1 MRIVE
6 DPTLGR
12 LTYPD
17 GTPDAAI
24 YADIDR
30 RLMSLLEPK
39 PKTSAFG
46 QVREV
51 VKGVFPG
58 IGGFAES
65 AAKGIG
71 GYYADLAKSYGIGP
85 GAEPVVKGIG
95 ELGQQVAESPV
106 GEFFAPREGY
116 EVAPKLGRALG
127 SIAGIAAFAP
137 LGPRA
142 MFGAGAA
149 AGTGEQLERAV
160 ESGAGLEQRR
170 ISALLG
176 GATGLT
182 EAIPI
187 EMAFTRAMKLMPG
200 SIMNQGLQV
209 IRNAAITG
217 GVEGAQ
223 EAAQNYLQNLIARG
237 IYKPDQ
243 ELIEGVGEGAAYGAG
258 AGAILQA
265 ALDLTYGRRA
275 MRQRTREEAPP
286 EEAEVVGTGEAP
298 PSAEEQA
305 VTRREA
311 IRAKQLEQGIN
322 IIDEGDLEALGI
334 PKGKKADNTYAKLLG
349 KNLSDPDQFAQVEKV
364 IGEYLSGARQKF
376 NDIST
381 IEKVLDKQIAGEPL
395 NLFEELVV
403 RNYSGEDVDAYLMGR
418 LQELRGRAPVTERAA
433 EAAAAAKPKTAKEIA
448 AEQAAIARREVAER
462 QAQQAQQE
470 KEAKAADKAAG
481 ASARELKKLGLTPI
495 VPPTAEEGA
504 MAFSEAQPDL
514 FGEITTQGP
523 EVTRGSSEEAAFQR
537 QRAEFE
543 NTLQQLDVAAQAS
556 VAGVPDADAVVRAT
570 SNRIADD
577 IQRLPFSLG
586 ELIDIR
592 NRIVRQGTQ
601 VPGSEVLMRV
611 LNDRIITEVSQGEAV
626 EGQMELPFAETIQG
640 ELFEPAGPV
649 SALPEAGVEAE
660 VEGLTREGLK
670 ALGIASNKIS
680 QYEGK
685 NLTDEGVAEGIRAD
699 LTNRATNFRR
709 ELNKAKS
716 EYAAILGP
724 EGVMK
729 GKKTRAAELEKRIAN
744 LEQSF
749 AAAQENL
756 RMFPALE
763 QGQLTFDALQPVE
776 SEVFPTATQQ
786 EEEKRFRKIRADE
799 AAVEAGLEEG
809 VASELETRMP
819 TSRTVQD
826 VEDLIGRIKPLRG
839 KINSGKAT
847 PEQQADYDQNL
858 FTLFSMVRGPGR
870 IQLRFDTTDPASLAF
885 NRAFAKAE
893 GFLKNLSRKERS
905 RLAKKIVGMRGR
917 DVERE
922 TVTRV
927 LGKQARREAEQFTED
942 GARTEARQ
950 ERERRAQE
958 EKSKERKAQQQPTK
972 NEVTRAAAS
981 AVMKITP
988 EEAFRD
994 QSDVQD
1000 LRQAVRDSYD
1010 DASNTVDF
1018 AYLARAYDLKT
1029 DKLEEAYNLEL
1040 DRLRGVDVETK
1051 RVKEEEAR
1059 IEEARREKALKD
1071 KEQAEASAKEEQL
1084 RTKTLRE
1091 IKGMEAQPLAEL
1103 IRNVEKLEGTDFQP
1117 VMRNIARTG
1126 KVAENLQTK
1135 IDLPFDEGKPESRK
1149 LTAKELEESEGKLTK
1164 RISRTPKV
1172 NKWVPFDTAYQYAIL
1187 RSGDNKF
1194 AIIAPARYNV
1204 RDLLGSF
1211 KVQYPDSVVDELG
1224 SGTLANVKYLSFTA
1238 SNVPEGTRPMAEP
1251 GVVTPQAGAQQ
1262 RLAEQQAAKKIAAVT
1277 ETLTNSTYE
1286 NLKNGKA
1293 VKEAVDK
1300 HGMDATFRALAD
1312 LRAQRADMREKTG
1325 NFAMDDRVLNDALD
1339 YLNKTYG
1346 VQVYFST
1353 REVQAEEEPNVGYA
1367 NELLNKTSKG
1377 GYNVTEL
1384 LKTISKHERNSE
1396 TGRLARV
1403 LLTNANKF
1411 KLDDIPVVYNPL
1423 DSGRSYY
1430 AGFYDQS
1437 NNRFATISIGKA
1449 HLYMPDVG
1457 LHEIVHA
1464 LSVEQMRKVSDPTYK
1479 RTGDSWEQAADGLN
1493 NLHSYMEFFVAD
1505 ASTNESLRK
1514 STSLTENDIKKLR
1527 SHYGMTNSFEFV
1539 SEAISDEEFKTL
1551 LKKIPSKTFINFL
1564 TYTIGKGPVE
1574 FEEFRNK
1581 TRKEVNDRL
1590 NYVAEDIFSSVQE
1603 RALAKR
1609 IIKEWFDQPEGGG
1622 KRLLSIGQKYEDS
1635 GIKNAY
1641 EIAEILKRSIDNWFY
1656 GRKSIT
1662 QNKDVVSK
1670 QLSIFQRLVRGT
1682 KNAFEMFTKL
1692 LRQALGLPSSSQS
1705 VFDIVI
1711 NQFGTLI
1718 EETPTSAVTRGS
1730 PRNLIVTQKAT
1741 TPKKYGRDPLPD
1753 DVIKLLDS
1761 IKNNPALDVP
1771 VIKSG
1776 ADAALAVKT
1785 GALPFLAMN
1794 QIRDIYG
1801 SDPRLAEL
1809 KDYYTATQKM
1819 GGYRNKLRKEFGD
1832 VLNDFHK
1839 VIRDHRGLKDKIYEV
1854 INEGSR
1860 LEVDVLKPSKDYT
1873 DPAAK
1878 ADHKRLQDIYNTFP
1892 QDVKNFYQKYR
1903 KHNDYML
1910 DQIKESMIARATS
1923 YVTDPASKAEIRA
1936 LINKKID
1943 SFKDKGPYA
1952 PLMFFG
1958 NNWVV
1963 AGKDDKAT
1971 PFSFETKAQADSFA
1985 KGMKAQGYEVKQF
1998 ESIQELKAKSA
2009 PRAGFFK
2016 QLEGVLDR
2024 NRINPKAKDEI
2035 YQMTLMYL
2043 PEESFMRQFQN
2054 RKGAPS
2060 YERDALR
2067 NYGELADRIV
2077 HQLPKAR
2084 YTSEMDQAI
2093 ETMKAKIKQNPDDV
2107 AGRVLGEVEKHFD
2120 SAMNPVISPWATRLG
2135 NLGFAW
2141 YMGANPSSALVQLLQ
2156 TPGVTLPWLA
2166 PRYGLNPTMTELTRA
2181 GRDFFGGEVSGGQGF
2196 YSVTTNKNLSALE
2209 KKAIQELYDLNVI
2222 PPAATEVGDI
2232 ETMTG
2237 LKASTPMERTGKKIN
2252 FLVGYLFQNAERFN
2266 REVTALAAFRLEY
2279 NRSKNYDKAMQAA
2292 NDAVVETQGDYS
2304 DLNAPRVFKRPVA
2317 KVLLMFKKFLQM
2329 MLYLYARNA
2338 QIYMQKNKFSDEERR
2353 IARNR
2358 LAGLLGT
2365 SAMMSGVVGMPF
2377 FWMVEFIMNNVFDD
2391 EDDPYYDFVTSL
2403 RETMPEFITAGIPG
2417 ALTGA
2422 NIASRTGFRDMPL
2435 LGFFPG
2441 VGAGASRSEDS
2452 EGAIMDALKAATG
2465 PVGSMFLNVA
2475 KGSDQINDGQVYRGI
2490 ETMLPSVI
2498 KNFMKSYRF
2507 VDEGARTLRGDPI
2520 MEEVSGYDAALQAF
2534 GFAPLE
2540 VATKQE
2546 KANAVMKIQTEAQRS
2561 KQKVYMLV
2569 NLAVSSGD
2577 EEGYDDAL
2585 KLVAK
2590 HNAKYPGM
2598 EITDD
2603 QLTRSI
2609 ENFAKRSSEMI
2620 DGVYVE
2626 KSLRPFLAPMV
2637 E

>member
-46 QVREV
+46 QVREFAR
-51 VKGVFPG
+51 GLAPG
-58 IGGFAES
+58 AGGLIQA
-65 AAKGIG
+65 GITGLG
-71 GYYADLAKSYGIGP
+71 GYTADLAKSYGIGP
-85 GAEPVVKGIG
+85 GAEPVVKSIG
-95 ELGQQVAESPV
+95 ELGQQVAESPI
-106 GEFFAPREGY
+106 GKFFEPAEGY
-116 EVAPKLGRALG
+116 EVAPKLGRAVG
-127 SIAGIAAFAP
+127 SIAGLAALAP
-137 LGPRA
+137 FGPRA
-142 MFGAGAA
+142 VLAGGAA

-170 ISALLG
+170 LAALLG

-182 EAIPI
+182 EAVPI
-187 EMAFTRAMKLMPG
+187 EIAFTRAMKLMPG

-237 IYKPDQ
+237 LYKPDQ

-258 AGAILQA
+258 AGAIFQA
-265 ALDLTYGRRA
+265 ALDLTLGRRA

-286 EEAEVVGTGEAP
+286 EEAEVIETGEAP

-334 PKGKKADNTYAKLLG
+334 SKGKKADNTYAKLLG

-395 NLFEELVV
+395 NLFEKLVV

-418 LQELRGRAPVTERAA
+418 LQELRDRAPVTERAA
-433 EAAAAAKPKTAKEIA
+433 EAAAAKPKTAKEIA

-586 ELIDIR
+586 ELVDIR
-592 NRIVRQGTQ
+592 NRIIRQGTQ
-601 VPGSEVLMRV
+601 VPGSEVLMQV

-649 SALPEAGVEAE
+649 SALPEARVEAE
-660 VEGLTREGLK
+660 VEGLTREGLQ

-749 AAAQENL
+749 IAAQKNL

-776 SEVFPTATQQ
+776 PEVFPTATQQ

-809 VASELETRMP
+809 VASELKTRMP
-819 TSRTVQD
+819 TSKTVQD
-826 VEDLIGRIKPLRG
+826 VENLIGRIKPLRG

-917 DVERE
+917 EVERE
-922 TVTRV
+922 TVTKV
-927 LGKQARREAEQFTED
+927 LGKQARREAEQFTEE

-988 EEAFRD
+988 EQMFRD
-994 QSDVQD
+994 QSDIKD
-1000 LRQAVRDSYD
+1000 LRQDVQDNYD
-1010 DASNTVDF
+1010 DESNTINFVN
-1018 AYLARAYDLKT
+1018 LAETYRLRLNKSDQAKVT
-1029 DKLEEAYNLEL
+1029 AAKLEEAYNLEL

-1126 KVAENLQTK
+1126 KVAENLQNR
-1135 IDLPFDEGKPESRK
+1135 IDLQFDEGKAQTRK
-1149 LTAKELEESEGKLTK
+1149 LTVKELEEDTEGKITK
-1164 RISRTPKV
+1164 KKFRTPKT
-1172 NKWVPFDTAYQYAIL
+1172 NKWIPFDTAYQYAIL

-1312 LRAQRADMREKTG
+1312 LRAQRVDMREKTG

-1346 VQVYFST
+1346 VQVYFVS
-1353 REVQAEEEPNVGYA
+1353 REKRGEEEPNVGYA
-1367 NELLNKTSKG
+1367 NEFLNKANKSSYTADKLLETVSRHEK
-1377 GYNVTEL
+1377 NTEL
-1384 LKTISKHERNSE
+1384 
-1396 TGRLARV
+1396 GRIARV
-1403 LLTNANKF
+1403 LLTNSKKF
-1411 KLDDIPVVYNPL
+1411 GLDRINIAYNPA
-1423 DSGRSYY
+1423 DGAGSYY
-1430 AGFYDQS
+1430 VEDFTFSISGADVGGKL
-1437 NNRFATISIGKA
+1437 ATIVIGKE
-1449 HLYMPDVG
+1449 HLYLPDVAV
-1457 LHEIVHA
+1457 HEVVHA
-1464 LSVEQMRKVSDPTYK
+1464 LSVTQMLKVGNPDYK
-1479 RTGDSWEQAADGLN
+1479 RTGARWETAADGLFD
-1493 NLHSYMEFFVAD
+1493 LHRF
-1505 ASTNESLRK
+1505 
-1514 STSLTENDIKKLR
+1514 TEAYAISKNDTALLGE
-1527 SHYGMTNSFEFV
+1527 YGMTDAYEFLAEAL
-1539 SEAISDEEFKTL
+1539 SNEDFKAKLKAISVKDLKNELEQYNLGKT
-1551 LKKIPSKTFINFL
+1551 
-1564 TYTIGKGPVE
+1564 E
-1574 FEEFRNK
+1574 
-1581 TRKEVNDRL
+1581 KETLGLFDRL
-1590 NYVAEDIFSSVQE
+1590 V
-1603 RALAKR
+1603 
-1609 IIKEWFDQPEGGG
+1609 
-1622 KRLLSIGQKYEDS
+1622 
-1635 GIKNAY
+1635 
-1641 EIAEILKRSIDNWFY
+1641 
-1656 GRKSIT
+1656 KSAR
-1662 QNKDVVSK
+1662 NVY
-1670 QLSIFQRLVRGT
+1670 
-1682 KNAFEMFTKL
+1682 EMFTNL
-1692 LRQALGLPSSSQS
+1692 LRQALGLPKGSET
-1705 VFDIVI
+1705 VFDAVV
-1711 NQFGTLI
+1711 NQFGKLIQQTTL
-1718 EETPTSAVTRGS
+1718 SAIYNKEGV
-1730 PRNLIVTQKAT
+1730 PRNLIVTQKAA
-1741 TPKKYGRDPLPD
+1741 TPKKYGRDPLSD

-1776 ADAALAVKT
+1776 ADAARAAKT

-1819 GGYRNKLRKEFGD
+1819 GGYRNKLRGEFGD

-1963 AGKDDKAT
+1963 AGKDDKAV
-1971 PFSFETKAQADSFA
+1971 PFSFETKAQADAFA

-2093 ETMKAKIKQNPDDV
+2093 ETMKAKVKQDPDDV

-2135 NLGFAW
+2135 NIGFAW

-2252 FLVGYLFQNAERFN
+2252 FLLGYLFQNAERFN

-2304 DLNAPRVFKRPVA
+2304 DLNAPRVFKHPAA

-2329 MLYLYARNA
+2329 MLYLYGRNA
-2338 QIYMQKNKFSDEERR
+2338 QIIMQRNKFSAEERK
-2353 IARNR
+2353 IALNR

-2377 FWMVEFIMNNVFDD
+2377 FWMVEAVMNAIGD

-2403 RETMPEFITAGIPG
+2403 RETMPEVVTAGIPG

-2490 ETMLPSVI
+2490 ETMLPLVI

-2577 EEGYDDAL
+2577 KEGYDDAL
-2585 KLVAK
+2585 KLVDK

-2626 KSLRPFLAPMV
+2626 KSLRPFLAPMM

>member
-1 MRIVE
+1 M
-6 DPTLGR
+6 
-12 LTYPD
+12 
-17 GTPDAAI
+17 AA
-24 YADIDR
+24 
-30 RLMSLLEPK
+30 
-39 PKTSAFG
+39 
-46 QVREV
+46 
-51 VKGVFPG
+51 
-58 IGGFAES
+58 
-65 AAKGIG
+65 
-71 GYYADLAKSYGIGP
+71 
-85 GAEPVVKGIG
+85 
-95 ELGQQVAESPV
+95 
-106 GEFFAPREGY
+106 
-116 EVAPKLGRALG
+116 
-127 SIAGIAAFAP
+127 
-137 LGPRA
+137 
-142 MFGAGAA
+142 GAG
-149 AGTGEQLERAV
+149 EQVERAI
-160 ESGAGLEQRR
+160 EAGATPEQRLR
-170 ISALLG
+170 ASLFG
-176 GATGLT
+176 GATGIT
-182 EAIPI
+182 EALPI
-187 EMAFTRAMKLMPG
+187 ELAFSRTMKLMPG
-200 SIMNQGLQV
+200 SIMNQGLQL

-223 EAAQNYLQNLIARG
+223 EAAQTYLQNLIARG

-243 ELIEGVGEGAAYGAG
+243 ELIENVGEGAAYGAG

-275 MRQRTREEAPP
+275 MRQRTRKEAPP
-286 EEAEVVGTGEAP
+286 EEAEVVGTDEAP

-433 EAAAAAKPKTAKEIA
+433 EAAAAKPKTDKEIA
-448 AEQAAIARREVAER
+448 KEQGEIARREVAER

-611 LNDRIITEVSQGEAV
+611 LNDRIIAEVSQGEAV
-626 EGQMELPFAETIQG
+626 EGQMELPFAETAQG

-826 VEDLIGRIKPLRG
+826 VEDLIERIKPLRG

-870 IQLRFDTTDPASLAF
+870 IQLRFDATDPASLAF

-905 RLAKKIVGMRGR
+905 RLAKKIVAMRGR

-922 TVTRV
+922 TVTKV

-972 NEVTRAAAS
+972 TEVTRAAAS
-981 AVMKITP
+981 AVMKMDPDYFYSSLFGFIPGT
-988 EEAFRD
+988 AGKAASKTGTRIS
-994 QSDVQD
+994 QADVQE
-1000 LRQAVRDSYD
+1000 LRQTVQDNYDEISNTINFTNLAESYD
-1010 DASNTVDF
+1010 LDP
-1018 AYLARAYDLKT
+1018 K
-1029 DKLEEAYNLEL
+1029 KLEETYNLEL

-1051 RVKEEEAR
+1051 RVKEEETR
-1059 IEEARREKALKD
+1059 IEEARREKARKD

-1084 RTKTLRE
+1084 RTKTMRE

-1135 IDLPFDEGKPESRK
+1135 IDLQFDEGKAQTRK
-1149 LTAKELEESEGKLTK
+1149 LTAKELEEDTEGKITK
-1164 RISRTPKV
+1164 KKFRTPKT
-1172 NKWVPFDTAYQYAIL
+1172 NKWIPFDTAYQYAIL

-1211 KVQYPDSVVDELG
+1211 KVKYPDSVVNELG
-1224 SGTLANVKYLSFTA
+1224 SGTLANVKYISFTA
-1238 SNVPEGTRPMAEP
+1238 SNIPEGTRPMAEP

-1286 NLKNGKA
+1286 NLKNGKT

-1564 TYTIGKGPVE
+1564 TNTIGKGPVE

-1641 EIAEILKRSIDNWFY
+1641 EIAEILKRNIDNWFY
-1656 GRKSIT
+1656 GRKSII

-1730 PRNLIVTQKAT
+1730 PRNLIVTQKAA
-1741 TPKKYGRDPLPD
+1741 TPKKYGRDPLSD

-1776 ADAALAVKT
+1776 ADAARAAKT

>member
-1 MRIVE
+1 M
-6 DPTLGR
+6 
-12 LTYPD
+12 
-17 GTPDAAI
+17 
-24 YADIDR
+24 
-30 RLMSLLEPK
+30 
-39 PKTSAFG
+39 
-46 QVREV
+46 
-51 VKGVFPG
+51 
-58 IGGFAES
+58 
-65 AAKGIG
+65 
-71 GYYADLAKSYGIGP
+71 
-85 GAEPVVKGIG
+85 
-95 ELGQQVAESPV
+95 
-106 GEFFAPREGY
+106 
-116 EVAPKLGRALG
+116 
-127 SIAGIAAFAP
+127 
-137 LGPRA
+137 
-142 MFGAGAA
+142 
-149 AGTGEQLERAV
+149 
-160 ESGAGLEQRR
+160 
-170 ISALLG
+170 
-176 GATGLT
+176 
-182 EAIPI
+182 
-187 EMAFTRAMKLMPG
+187 
-200 SIMNQGLQV
+200 
-209 IRNAAITG
+209 
-217 GVEGAQ
+217 
-223 EAAQNYLQNLIARG
+223 
-237 IYKPDQ
+237 
-243 ELIEGVGEGAAYGAG
+243 
-258 AGAILQA
+258 
-265 ALDLTYGRRA
+265 
-275 MRQRTREEAPP
+275 
-286 EEAEVVGTGEAP
+286 
-298 PSAEEQA
+298 
-305 VTRREA
+305 
-311 IRAKQLEQGIN
+311 
-322 IIDEGDLEALGI
+322 
-334 PKGKKADNTYAKLLG
+334 
-349 KNLSDPDQFAQVEKV
+349 
-364 IGEYLSGARQKF
+364 
-376 NDIST
+376 
-381 IEKVLDKQIAGEPL
+381 
-395 NLFEELVV
+395 
-403 RNYSGEDVDAYLMGR
+403 
-418 LQELRGRAPVTERAA
+418 
-433 EAAAAAKPKTAKEIA
+433 
-448 AEQAAIARREVAER
+448 
-462 QAQQAQQE
+462 
-470 KEAKAADKAAG
+470 
-481 ASARELKKLGLTPI
+481 
-495 VPPTAEEGA
+495 
-504 MAFSEAQPDL
+504 

-543 NTLQQLDVAAQAS
+543 NTLQQLDVAAQAAS
-556 VAGVPDADAVVRAT
+556 AGVPNADAVVRAT

-586 ELIDIR
+586 ELVDIR

-601 VPGSEVLMRV
+601 VPGSEVLMQV

-626 EGQMELPFAETIQG
+626 EGQMELPFAETAQG

-660 VEGLTREGLK
+660 VEGLTREGLQ
-670 ALGIASNKIS
+670 ALGIASNKIK

-776 SEVFPTATQQ
+776 PEVFPTATQQ

-847 PEQQADYDQNL
+847 PNQQANYDQDL

-870 IQLRFDTTDPASLAF
+870 IQLRFDATDPASLAF

-893 GFLKNLSRKERS
+893 GFLKNLSRKERN
-905 RLAKKIVGMRGR
+905 RLAKKIVAMRGR
-917 DVERE
+917 EVERE

-927 LGKQARREAEQFTED
+927 LGKQARREAEQFTEE

-1018 AYLARAYDLKT
+1018 AYLARAYDLKA
-1029 DKLEEAYNLEL
+1029 DKLEAAYNSEL

-1172 NKWVPFDTAYQYAIL
+1172 NKWIPFDTAYQYAIL

-1224 SGTLANVKYLSFTA
+1224 SGTLANVKYISFTA
-1238 SNVPEGTRPMAEP
+1238 SNIPEGTRPMAEP
-1251 GVVTPQAGAQQ
+1251 GIVTPQAGAQQ
-1262 RLAEQQAAKKIAAVT
+1262 RLAEQQAGKKIAAVT

-1286 NLKNGKA
+1286 NLKNGKT

-1300 HGMDATFRALAD
+1300 HGMDATLRALAD
-1312 LRAQRADMREKTG
+1312 LRAQRAAQREKVG
-1325 NFAMDDRVLNDALD
+1325 NFTMDDRVLNDALD

-1346 VQVYFST
+1346 AQVYFVS
-1353 REVQAEEEPNVGYA
+1353 REKRAEEEPNVGYA
-1367 NELLNKTSKG
+1367 NEFLNKSGRGRYSAANLLETVSRHEK
-1377 GYNVTEL
+1377 NTE
-1384 LKTISKHERNSE
+1384 I
-1396 TGRLARV
+1396 GRTARV
-1403 LLTNANKF
+1403 LLIEAK
-1411 KLDDIPVVYNPL
+1411 KLGLDQIPIAYNPA
-1423 DSGRSYY
+1423 DGAGSYY
-1430 AGFYDQS
+1430 IENFGNSIFGGVAKTAS
-1437 NNRFATISIGKA
+1437 IVIGKE
-1449 HLYMPDVG
+1449 HLYNPDVA
-1457 LHEIVHA
+1457 LHEVIHA
-1464 LSVEQMRKVSDPTYK
+1464 MTVTQMRKVDNPDYK
-1479 RTGDSWEQAADGLN
+1479 RTGARWETAAEGLFD
-1493 NLHSYMEFFVAD
+1493 LHRF
-1505 ASTNESLRK
+1505 
-1514 STSLTENDIKKLR
+1514 TEAYAMSKGDTALLKQ
-1527 SHYGMTNSFEFV
+1527 YGMTDAYEFLAEAL
-1539 SEAISDEEFKTL
+1539 SNEDFKTKLKAISVKDLKNELGQYNLGKT
-1551 LKKIPSKTFINFL
+1551 
-1564 TYTIGKGPVE
+1564 E
-1574 FEEFRNK
+1574 
-1581 TRKEVNDRL
+1581 KESLGLFDRL
-1590 NYVAEDIFSSVQE
+1590 VKGARNVY
-1603 RALAKR
+1603 
-1609 IIKEWFDQPEGGG
+1609 
-1622 KRLLSIGQKYEDS
+1622 
-1635 GIKNAY
+1635 
-1641 EIAEILKRSIDNWFY
+1641 
-1656 GRKSIT
+1656 
-1662 QNKDVVSK
+1662 
-1670 QLSIFQRLVRGT
+1670 
-1682 KNAFEMFTKL
+1682 EMFTNL
-1692 LRQALGLPSSSQS
+1692 LRQALGLPKGSET
-1705 VFDIVI
+1705 VFDAVV
-1711 NQFGTLI
+1711 NQFGKLI
-1718 EETPTSAVTRGS
+1718 QQTTPSSIYS
-1730 PRNLIVTQKAT
+1730 PEGISGIKVTQKAA
-1741 TPKKYGRDPLPD
+1741 TPKKYGRDPLSD

-1771 VIKSG
+1771 VIKSV
-1776 ADAALAVKT
+1776 ADAARAAKT

-1819 GGYRNKLRKEFGD
+1819 GGYRNKLRDEFGA

-1892 QDVKNFYQKYR
+1892 QDVKDFYQKYR

-1943 SFKDKGPYA
+1943 SFKEKGPYA

-1958 NNWVV
+1958 DNWVV
-1963 AGKDDKAT
+1963 AGKDDKAI
-1971 PFSFETKAQADSFA
+1971 PFSFETKAQADKFA

-2093 ETMKAKIKQNPDDV
+2093 ETMKAKIKQDPDDV

-2156 TPGVTLPWLA
+2156 TPGVTLPYLA
-2166 PRYGLNPTMTELTRA
+2166 PKYGTNPTVTELLRA
-2181 GRDFFGGEVSGGQGF
+2181 GRDFFGGKLSLGQGLH
-2196 YSVTTNKNLSALE
+2196 SVTTNKNLSAIE
-2209 KKAIQELYDLNVI
+2209 KKAIKELYDLNVI

-2237 LKASTPMERTGKKIN
+2237 LKATTPMERTGKKIN
-2252 FLVGYLFQNAERFN
+2252 FLVGYMFQNAERFN

-2304 DLNAPRVFKRPVA
+2304 DLNAARIFKHPAA

-2338 QIYMQKNKFSDEERR
+2338 QIYLQKNKFTPEERR
-2353 IARNR
+2353 LARNR
-2358 LAGLLGT
+2358 IVGLLGT
-2365 SAMMSGVVGMPF
+2365 SAAMSGVIGTPF
-2377 FWMVEFIMNNVFDD
+2377 FWVVEFIVNGVFED
-2391 EDDPYYDFVTSL
+2391 EDDPYFDFATSL
-2403 RETMPEFITAGIPG
+2403 RETMPEFVTAGIPG

-2441 VGAGASRSEDS
+2441 IGAGAARAGDSEDAMM
-2452 EGAIMDALKAATG
+2452 ETFKAALG
-2465 PVGSMFLNVA
+2465 PVGSMFINVA
-2475 KGSDQINDGQVYRGI
+2475 KGKDQIEDGQVYRGL
-2490 ETMLPSVI
+2490 ETMLPAQI
-2498 KNFMKSYRF
+2498 KNLMRSYRF
-2507 VDEGARTLRGDPI
+2507 GEEGARTLRGDPI
-2520 MEEVSGYDAALQAF
+2520 VGEVSSYEAALQAF

-2540 VATKQE
+2540 VATAQE
-2546 KANAVMKIQTEAQRS
+2546 KAFAKMKQQTEALRS
-2561 KQKVYMLV
+2561 RDKAYAFL
-2569 NLAVSSGD
+2569 NLAISTGD
-2577 EEGYDDAL
+2577 DEGYKDAMERID
-2585 KLVAK
+2585 K
-2590 HNAKYPGM
+2590 HNSKYPGT
-2598 EITDD
+2598 EITPD
-2603 QLTRSI
+2603 SI
-2609 ENFAKRSSEMI
+2609 LASVTNFQKRSSETVG
-2620 DGVYVE
+2620 GVFIE
-2626 KSLRPFLAPMV
+2626 KGLRPYLAP
-2637 E
+2637 

>member
-1 MRIVE
+1 VSWVN
-6 DPTLGR
+6 R
-12 LTYPD
+12 L
-17 GTPDAAI
+17 
-24 YADIDR
+24 
-30 RLMSLLEPK
+30 LKVLLE
-39 PKTSAFG
+39 S
-46 QVREV
+46 
-51 VKGVFPG
+51 
-58 IGGFAES
+58 
-65 AAKGIG
+65 
-71 GYYADLAKSYGIGP
+71 
-85 GAEPVVKGIG
+85 
-95 ELGQQVAESPV
+95 
-106 GEFFAPREGY
+106 FFAPREGY

-127 SIAGIAAFAP
+127 SIAGIAALAP

-142 MFGAGAA
+142 MLGAGAA
-149 AGTGEQLERAV
+149 SGAGEQLERAV
-160 ESGAGLEQRR
+160 EEGAGLEQRR

-182 EAIPI
+182 EAVPV
-187 EMAFTRAMKLMPG
+187 EMAFARTMRLMPG
-200 SIMNQGLQV
+200 NIANQGLQV
-209 IRNAAITG
+209 VRNAAITG

-237 IYKPDQ
+237 VYKADQ

-258 AGAILQA
+258 AGAIFQA
-265 ALDLTYGRRA
+265 ALDLTLGRRA
-275 MRQRTREEAPP
+275 MRQRTGEQAPP
-286 EEAEVVGTGEAP
+286 EEEPIDTGEAP
-298 PSAEEQA
+298 PSDEEQA

-349 KNLSDPDQFAQVEKV
+349 KNLSDPDQFGQVEKV
-364 IGEYLSGARQKF
+364 VGEYLSGARQKF

-403 RNYSGEDVDAYLMGR
+403 RNYNGEDVDAYLMGR

-433 EAAAAAKPKTAKEIA
+433 EEAAAKPKTDKEIA
-448 AEQAAIARREVAER
+448 KEQAEIARKE
-462 QAQQAQQE
+462 AQLIDDIRNKKFANTEAGRE
-470 KEAKAADKAAG
+470 KEAEFLGVYSNLAAQGRLPQNAIDALNERLDEAARSGVYKPKQKEDKALLKGAG
-481 ASARELKKLGLTPI
+481 VTPI
-495 VPPTAEEGA
+495 VPPAQGEGFA
-504 MAFSEAQPDL
+504 AAQPDL
-514 FGEITTQGP
+514 FGDITSQGP

-543 NTLQQLDVAAQAS
+543 NTLQQLDVAAQAAS
-556 VAGVPDADAVVRAT
+556 AGVPNADAVVRAT
-570 SNRIADD
+570 SARIADD

-586 ELIDIR
+586 ELLDVR
-592 NRIVRQGTQ
+592 NRLVRQGTQ
-601 VPGSEVLMRV
+601 VPGAEVLMDA
-611 LNDRIITEVSQGEAV
+611 LNSRIIDEVSQGEAA
-626 EGQMELPFAETIQG
+626 EGQMELPIDQQG
-640 ELFEPAGPV
+640 ELFETPGEAM
-649 SALPEAGVEAE
+649 ALPEAEAE
-660 VEGLTREGLK
+660 VEGLTREGLQ
-670 ALGIASNKIS
+670 ALGIAANKIK

-709 ELNKAKS
+709 ELDKARR

-724 EGVMK
+724 EGVLK
-729 GKKTRAAELEKRIAN
+729 GKKTRAAELEKRIAG

-749 AAAQENL
+749 TAATENL

-776 SEVFPTATQQ
+776 PEVFATPTQQ

-826 VEDLIGRIKPLRG
+826 VESLIDRIRPLRG

-847 PEQQADYDQNL
+847 PDQQADYDQDL

-870 IQLRFDTTDPASLAF
+870 IQLQFDATDPASLAF

-893 GFLKNLSRKERS
+893 GFLKNLSRKERN

-917 DVERE
+917 EVERE

-927 LGKQARREAEQFTED
+927 LGKQARREAEQFTEE

-950 ERERRAQE
+950 ERERRAQD
-958 EKSKERKAQQQPTK
+958 EKSKERKAQAPETK
-972 NEVTRAAAS
+972 TEVTRAAAS

-1000 LRQAVRDSYD
+1000 LRQAVRASYD

-1018 AYLARAYDLKT
+1018 AYLARTYDLKA
-1029 DKLEEAYNLEL
+1029 DKLEAAYKSEI

-1051 RVKEEEAR
+1051 RVKEEETR

-1071 KEQAEASAKEEQL
+1071 KEQAAASAKEEQL

-1103 IRNVEKLEGTDFQP
+1103 IRNVEQLEGTDFQP

-1172 NKWVPFDTAYQYAIL
+1172 NKWIPFDTAYQYAIL

-1238 SNVPEGTRPMAEP
+1238 SNIPEGTRPMAEP
-1251 GVVTPQAGAQQ
+1251 GIVTPQAGAQQ
-1262 RLAEQQAAKKIAAVT
+1262 RLAEQQAGKKIAAVT

-1286 NLKNGKA
+1286 NLKNGKT

-1300 HGMDATFRALAD
+1300 HGMDATLRALAD
-1312 LRAQRADMREKTG
+1312 LRAQRAAQREKVG
-1325 NFAMDDRVLNDALD
+1325 NFTMDDRVLNDALD

-1346 VQVYFST
+1346 AQVYFVS
-1353 REVQAEEEPNVGYA
+1353 REKRAEEEPNVGYA
-1367 NELLNKTSKG
+1367 NEFLNKAKAYSGFFG
-1377 GYNVTEL
+1377 GSGDFNAAKLLETVSRHEKNTEL
-1384 LKTISKHERNSE
+1384 
-1396 TGRLARV
+1396 GRLARV
-1403 LLTNANKF
+1403 LLTNSKKF
-1411 KLDDIPVVYNPL
+1411 GLDRINIAYNPA
-1423 DSGRSYY
+1423 DGAGSYY
-1430 AGFYDQS
+1430 VEDFTLSMSGADVGGKLS
-1437 NNRFATISIGKA
+1437 TIVIGKE
-1449 HLYMPDVG
+1449 HLYLPDVAV
-1457 LHEIVHA
+1457 HEVIHA
-1464 LSVEQMRKVSDPTYK
+1464 LSVTQMRKVNNPEYK
-1479 RTGDSWEQAADGLN
+1479 RTGARWETAAEGLFD
-1493 NLHSYMEFFVAD
+1493 LHRF
-1505 ASTNESLRK
+1505 
-1514 STSLTENDIKKLR
+1514 TEAYAMSKGDTALLKQ
-1527 SHYGMTNSFEFV
+1527 YGMTDAYEFLAEAL
-1539 SEAISDEEFKTL
+1539 SNEDFKAKLKAISVKDLKNELGQYNLGKAEQKTL
-1551 LKKIPSKTFINFL
+1551 GLF
-1564 TYTIGKGPVE
+1564 
-1574 FEEFRNK
+1574 
-1581 TRKEVNDRL
+1581 DRL
-1590 NYVAEDIFSSVQE
+1590 VKGARNVY
-1603 RALAKR
+1603 
-1609 IIKEWFDQPEGGG
+1609 
-1622 KRLLSIGQKYEDS
+1622 
-1635 GIKNAY
+1635 
-1641 EIAEILKRSIDNWFY
+1641 
-1656 GRKSIT
+1656 
-1662 QNKDVVSK
+1662 
-1670 QLSIFQRLVRGT
+1670 
-1682 KNAFEMFTKL
+1682 EMFTNL
-1692 LRQALGLPSSSQS
+1692 LRQALGLPKGSET
-1705 VFDIVI
+1705 VFDAVV
-1711 NQFGTLI
+1711 NQFGKLI
-1718 EETPTSAVTRGS
+1718 QQTTPSAIYNQEGVPRGVS
-1730 PRNLIVTQKAT
+1730 VTQKPA
-1741 TPKKYGRDPLPD
+1741 TPKKYGRDPLSD

-1771 VIKSG
+1771 VIKG
-1776 ADAALAVKT
+1776 KADAARAAKT

-1819 GGYRNKLRKEFGD
+1819 GGYRNKLREEFGG

-1839 VIRDHRGLKDKIYEV
+1839 VIRDHKGLKDKIYEV

-1878 ADHKRLQDIYNTFP
+1878 ADHKRLQDIYNAFP

-1903 KHNDYML
+1903 KQNAYML
-1910 DQIKESMIARATS
+1910 DQIKESMVSRATS
-1923 YVTDPASKAEIRA
+1923 YVTDPAAKAEIRA
-1936 LINKKID
+1936 LIDKKID

-1963 AGKDDKAT
+1963 AGKDDKAI
-1971 PFSFETKAQADSFA
+1971 PFSFETKTQADEFAQKMKA
-1985 KGMKAQGYEVKQF
+1985 KGFDIKQF

-2024 NRINPKAKDEI
+2024 NRISPKAKDEI

-2084 YTSEMDQAI
+2084 YMSEMDQAI
-2093 ETMKAKIKQNPDDV
+2093 EKMKAKIKQDPDDV
-2107 AGRVLGEVEKHFD
+2107 AGRVLGEVENHFD
-2120 SAMNPVISPWATRLG
+2120 SAMNPIISPWATRLG

-2166 PRYGLNPTMTELTRA
+2166 PRYGLNPTMAELTRA
-2181 GRDFFGGEVSGGQGF
+2181 ARDFFGGEVSGGQGF
-2196 YSVTTNKNLSALE
+2196 FSVTTNKNLSATE
-2209 KKAIQELYDLNVI
+2209 KKAIKELYDLNVI

-2237 LKASTPMERTGKKIN
+2237 LKATTPMERTGKKIN
-2252 FLVGYLFQNAERFN
+2252 FLVGYMFQNAERFN

-2304 DLNAPRVFKRPVA
+2304 DLNAARIFKHPAA

-2365 SAMMSGVVGMPF
+2365 SAMMSGVMGMPF
-2377 FWMVEFIMNNVFDD
+2377 FWMVEAIMNAVGD

-2403 RETMPEFITAGIPG
+2403 RETMPEVVTAGIPG
-2417 ALTGA
+2417 ALTGL
-2422 NIASRTGFRDMPL
+2422 IFL
-2435 LGFFPG
+2435 L
-2441 VGAGASRSEDS
+2441 E
-2452 EGAIMDALKAATG
+2452 L
-2465 PVGSMFLNVA
+2465 
-2475 KGSDQINDGQVYRGI
+2475 
-2490 ETMLPSVI
+2490 
-2498 KNFMKSYRF
+2498 
-2507 VDEGARTLRGDPI
+2507 
-2520 MEEVSGYDAALQAF
+2520 VSGICPSL
-2534 GFAPLE
+2534 
-2540 VATKQE
+2540 
-2546 KANAVMKIQTEAQRS
+2546 
-2561 KQKVYMLV
+2561 
-2569 NLAVSSGD
+2569 VSSP
-2577 EEGYDDAL
+2577 A
-2585 KLVAK
+2585 
-2590 HNAKYPGM
+2590 
-2598 EITDD
+2598 
-2603 QLTRSI
+2603 
-2609 ENFAKRSSEMI
+2609 
-2620 DGVYVE
+2620 
-2626 KSLRPFLAPMV
+2626 
-2637 E
+2637 

>member
-17 GTPDAAI
+17 GTPNEAI

-30 RLMSLLEPK
+30 RLMGLLQPK
-39 PKTSAFG
+39 PETTAFG

-51 VKGVFPG
+51 VKGVVPG

-85 GAEPVVKGIG
+85 GAEPVVKRIG

-127 SIAGIAAFAP
+127 SIAGIAALAP

-142 MFGAGAA
+142 MLGAGAA
-149 AGTGEQLERAV
+149 SGAGEQLERAV
-160 ESGAGLEQRR
+160 EEGAGLEQRR

-182 EAIPI
+182 EAVPVEI
-187 EMAFTRAMKLMPG
+187 AFARTMRLMPG
-200 SIMNQGLQV
+200 SIANQGLQIV
-209 IRNAAITG
+209 RNAAITG

-223 EAAQNYLQNLIARG
+223 EAAQNYLQNLIAQG
-237 IYKPDQ
+237 VYKADQ

-258 AGAILQA
+258 AGAIFQA
-265 ALDLTYGRRA
+265 ALDLTLGRRA

-286 EEAEVVGTGEAP
+286 EEEVVDTGVVP
-298 PSAEEQA
+298 PSDEEQA

-322 IIDEGDLEALGI
+322 IIDEGDLEVLGI

-349 KNLSDPDQFAQVEKV
+349 KNLSDPDQFGQIEKV

-403 RNYSGEDVDAYLMGR
+403 RNYNNEDVDAYLMDR
-418 LQELRGRAPVTERAA
+418 LQELRSRAPITERVTK
-433 EAAAAAKPKTAKEIA
+433 EAAAEPKTGKEIA
-448 AEQAAIARREVAER
+448 VEQAEIARKE
-462 QAQQAQQE
+462 AQLIDDIRNKKFANTEAGRE
-470 KEAKAADKAAG
+470 KEAEFLSVYSNLAAQGRLPQNAIDALNERLDEAARSGVYKPKQKEDKALLKGAG
-481 ASARELKKLGLTPI
+481 VTPI
-495 VPPTAEEGA
+495 VPPAQGEGFA
-504 MAFSEAQPDL
+504 AAQPDL
-514 FGEITTQGP
+514 FGDITSQGP

-543 NTLQQLDVAAQAS
+543 DTLQQLDVAAQAAS
-556 VAGVPDADAVVRAT
+556 AGVPNADAVVKTT
-570 SNRIADD
+570 SARIADD

-586 ELIDIR
+586 ELVDIR
-592 NRIVRQGTQ
+592 NRLFRQGTQ
-601 VPGSEVLMRV
+601 VPGAEVLMDA
-611 LNDRIITEVSQGEAV
+611 LNSRIIDEVSQGEVA
-626 EGQMELPFAETIQG
+626 EGQMELPIEQQG
-640 ELFEPAGPV
+640 ELFETAGEAVP
-649 SALPEAGVEAE
+649 LPETEARF
-660 VEGLTREGLK
+660 EGLTREGLQ
-670 ALGIASNKIS
+670 ALGIAANKIK

-709 ELNKAKS
+709 EYNKARA
-716 EYAAILGP
+716 ELATIFGP
-724 EGVMK
+724 EGVLK
-729 GKKTRAAELEKRIAN
+729 GKKTRAAELEKRIAS
-744 LEQSF
+744 LEQSLS
-749 AAAQENL
+749 AATENL
-756 RMFPALE
+756 RMFPMLE

-776 SEVFPTATQQ
+776 PEVFATPTQQ

-847 PEQQADYDQNL
+847 PNQQAEYDQDL

-870 IQLRFDTTDPASLAF
+870 IQLRFDATDPASLAF

-893 GFLKNLSRKERS
+893 GFLKNLSRKERN
-905 RLAKKIVGMRGR
+905 RLAKKIVAMRGR
-917 DVERE
+917 EVERE
-922 TVTRV
+922 TVTKV

-942 GARTEARQ
+942 GARIEARQ
-950 ERERRAQE
+950 ERERRTQD

-972 NEVTRAAAS
+972 TEVTRAATS

-988 EEAFRD
+988 EQMFRD
-994 QSDVQD
+994 QSDIKD
-1000 LRQAVRDSYD
+1000 LRQDVQDNYD
-1010 DASNTVDF
+1010 DASNTIDF
-1018 AYLARAYDLKT
+1018 VNLAQTYRLRLNKSDQAKVT
-1029 DKLEEAYNLEL
+1029 AAKLEEAYNSEL
-1040 DRLRGVDVETK
+1040 DRLRGLDVETK
-1051 RVKEEEAR
+1051 RVKEEETR
-1059 IEEARREKALKD
+1059 IDEARREKARKD
-1071 KEQAEASAKEEQL
+1071 KEQIEESAKEEQL

-1103 IRNVEKLEGTDFQP
+1103 IRNVGTLEGNDFQP
-1117 VMRNIARTG
+1117 VMRNISRTG

-1172 NKWVPFDTAYQYAIL
+1172 NKWIPFDTAYQYAIL

-1238 SNVPEGTRPMAEP
+1238 SNIPEGTRPMAEP
-1251 GVVTPQAGAQQ
+1251 GIVTPQAGAQQ
-1262 RLAEQQAAKKIAAVT
+1262 RLAEKQAGKKIAAVT
-1277 ETLTNSTYE
+1277 ETLTNSTYA
-1286 NLKNGKA
+1286 NLKNGKT

-1300 HGMDATFRALAD
+1300 HGMDATLRALAD

-1325 NFAMDDRVLNDALD
+1325 NFAMDDRVLDEALN
-1339 YLNKTYG
+1339 YLSKTYG

-1353 REVQAEEEPNVGYA
+1353 RKIRAEEEPNVGFA
-1367 NELLNKTSKG
+1367 NEFLNKTTAF
-1377 GYNVTEL
+1377 YNATDAYNTSTFSADKL
-1384 LKTISKHERNSE
+1384 LETISRHEKNTE
-1396 TGRLARV
+1396 IGRTARV
-1403 LLTNANKF
+1403 LLREAKKF
-1411 KLDDIPVVYNPL
+1411 GLDQVRVTYNPA
-1423 DSGRSYY
+1423 DGANSYHVENFNLSMGG
-1430 AGFYDQS
+1430 ADALGKFS
-1437 NNRFATISIGKA
+1437 LIVIGKG
-1449 HLYMPDVG
+1449 HLYNPDVA
-1457 LHEIVHA
+1457 LHEIIHA
-1464 LSVEQMRKVSDPTYK
+1464 MTVTQMRKVDNPDYK
-1479 RTGDSWEQAADGLN
+1479 RTGARWEAAAEGLIDLYKFTNAYAASKYNKALDEGSGAVDFDSLDTTLLDE
-1493 NLHSYMEFFVAD
+1493 
-1505 ASTNESLRK
+1505 
-1514 STSLTENDIKKLR
+1514 
-1527 SHYGMTNSFEFV
+1527 YGMKNPYEFIA
-1539 SEAISDEEFKTL
+1539 EALTDENFKNKLKAIS
-1551 LKKIPSKTFINFL
+1551 LKDLKNELGQYPLGRTEK
-1564 TYTIGKGPVE
+1564 K
-1574 FEEFRNK
+1574 
-1581 TRKEVNDRL
+1581 
-1590 NYVAEDIFSSVQE
+1590 
-1603 RALAKR
+1603 ALSL
-1609 IIKEWFDQPEGGG
+1609 FDQ
-1622 KRLLSIGQKYEDS
+1622 
-1635 GIKNAY
+1635 
-1641 EIAEILKRSIDNWFY
+1641 
-1656 GRKSIT
+1656 
-1662 QNKDVVSK
+1662 
-1670 QLSIFQRLVRGT
+1670 LVKGAR
-1682 KNAFEMFTKL
+1682 NVYEMFTSL
-1692 LRQALGLPSSSQS
+1692 LRQALGLPKASET
-1705 VFDIVI
+1705 VFDAVI
-1711 NQFGTLI
+1711 NQFGKLI
-1718 EETPTSAVTRGS
+1718 QQTTPSAIYNPEGTDLDIRFRS
-1730 PRNLIVTQKAT
+1730 DKAA
-1741 TPKKYGRDPLPD
+1741 TPKKYGRDPLSD

-1771 VIKSG
+1771 VIKG
-1776 ADAALAVKT
+1776 KADAARAAKT

-1819 GGYRNKLRKEFGD
+1819 GGYRNKLREEFGV

-1878 ADHKRLQDIYNTFP
+1878 ADHKRLQDIYNAFP

-1903 KHNDYML
+1903 KQNAYML
-1910 DQIKESMIARATS
+1910 DQIKESMISRATS

-1936 LINKKID
+1936 LIDKKIN

-1952 PLMFFG
+1952 PLMFIG

-1963 AGKDDKAT
+1963 AGKNDKAI
-1971 PFSFETKAQADSFA
+1971 PFSFETKAQADEFA
-1985 KGMKAQGYEVKQF
+1985 KDMKAQGYEVKQF

-2024 NRINPKAKDEI
+2024 NRISPKAKDEI

-2084 YTSEMDQAI
+2084 YTSEMDQAV
-2093 ETMKAKIKQNPDDV
+2093 ETMKAKVKQDPDDV

-2166 PRYGLNPTMTELTRA
+2166 PRYGLNPTMAELTRA
-2181 GRDFFGGEVSGGQGF
+2181 ARDFFGGEMSIGKGLF
-2196 YSVTTNKNLSALE
+2196 SVTNNKNLSATE

-2237 LKASTPMERTGKKIN
+2237 LKATTPMERTGKKIN
-2252 FLVGYLFQNAERFN
+2252 FLVGYMFQNAERFN
-2266 REVTALAAFRLEY
+2266 REVTALAGFRLEY

-2304 DLNAPRVFKRPVA
+2304 DLNAARVFKRPAA

-2338 QIYMQKNKFSDEERR
+2338 QIYMQKNKFSDEERK

-2365 SAMMSGVVGMPF
+2365 SAMMSGVMGMPF
-2377 FWMVEFIMNNVFDD
+2377 FWMVEFIMNGVFDD

-2403 RETMPEFITAGIPG
+2403 RETMPEFVTAGIPS

-2452 EGAIMDALKAATG
+2452 EGAIVDALKAATG

-2475 KGSDQINDGQVYRGI
+2475 KGVDQINDGKVYRGL
-2490 ETMLPSVI
+2490 ETMAPSQI
-2498 KNFMKSYRF
+2498 KNLMKSYRF
-2507 VDEGARTLRGDPI
+2507 GEEGARTLRGDPI
-2520 MEEVSGYDAALQAF
+2520 VGKVSDYDSAIQAF

-2540 VATKQE
+2540 IATKQE
-2546 KANAVMKIQTEAQRS
+2546 KANAIMKIQTEAKRS
-2561 KQKVYMLV
+2561 RQNAYALV
-2569 NLAVSSGD
+2569 NMALDAGD
-2577 EEGYDDAL
+2577 EAGYKNAL
-2585 KLVAK
+2585 KLIDK
-2590 HNAKYPGM
+2590 HNVEYPGM
-2598 EITDD
+2598 EITTDNLLASVKAF
-2603 QLTRSI
+2603 Q
-2609 ENFAKRSSEMI
+2609 KRSSEMLGGI
-2620 DGVYVE
+2620 YIE
-2626 KSLRPFLAPMV
+2626 KNLRPFFAPV
-2637 E
+2637 LED